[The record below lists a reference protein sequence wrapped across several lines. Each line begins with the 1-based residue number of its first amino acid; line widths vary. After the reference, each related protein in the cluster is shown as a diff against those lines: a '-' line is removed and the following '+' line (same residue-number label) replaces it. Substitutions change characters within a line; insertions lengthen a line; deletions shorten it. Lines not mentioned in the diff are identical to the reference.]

1 MMPTPEI
8 PVTLSGELFHH
19 LRGLATVLD
28 VPLHWLVAGL
38 VCDTVEGLAAR
49 RLCAGA
55 QARLDHPRP
64 TPALPTR
71 RSGARRTVV
80 PA

>member
-1 MMPTPEI
+1 MPTPEI
-8 PVTLSGELFHH
+8 PVTLSADLFRH
-19 LRGLATVLD
+19 LRDLAAALD

-38 VCDTVEGLAAR
+38 VCDTVEGLAAG
-49 RLCAGA
+49 RLAAGA

-64 TPALPTR
+64 NPAAHAR
-71 RSGARRTVV
+71 RAGARRSAV